1 MSGTTFEHDGFKSMM
16 ADGEAS
22 KVGTV
27 ITKDLSR
34 LGRDYLKTG
43 EYIEIIFP
51 DYDVRYIAINDNV
64 DTFKLEN
71 ELLAFKNIFNDW
83 YARDCSK
90 KIRAVFKAKGQSGKP
105 LSKPIYGYKT
115 SEVDKHQWVIDEPA
129 AEVVRKIFKLCIDG
143 YGSVQIA
150 RILTEQGIPT
160 PIAYELSQGR
170 DNGRHNAKTYRW
182 GAQTATL

>member
-1 MSGTTFEHDGFKSMM
+1 MRCPFPAF
-16 ADGEAS
+16 
-22 KVGTV
+22 
-27 ITKDLSR
+27 LS
-34 LGRDYLKTG
+34 
-43 EYIEIIFP
+43 
-51 DYDVRYIAINDNV
+51 DNV
-64 DTFKLEN
+64 DTAKSEN

-90 KIRAVFKAKGQSGKP
+90 KIRAVFRAKGQSGKHLCP
-105 LSKPIYGYKT
+105 PVYGYKK
-115 SEVDKHQWVIDEPA
+115 SETDKNLWVIDEPA

-143 YGSVQIA
+143 YGPVQIA

-160 PIAYELSQGR
+160 PTAYALLQGR